1 MTDTVKFI
9 PSGYRTATPYLI
21 VNGAAAAIAFYQ
33 QSFGARVL
41 MQIAIPKGKIGHA
54 ELEIGDSRIMIA
66 DEFPEL
72 GYRGPIALGGTPVS
86 IVLYVEDCDSVIR
99 RAIGNG
105 AMALKPVADQFY
117 GDRSGTIQDPFGHVW
132 TIATHKEDLSAEEL
146 NRRSAA
152 AFS

>member
-86 IVLYVEDCDSVIR
+86 IVLYVEDCDAVIR

-105 AMALKPVADQFY
+105 AMALKPTLRINFTATAPGQSRIHL
-117 GDRSGTIQDPFGHVW
+117 GTSGPSRHTRK
-132 TIATHKEDLSAEEL
+132 TS
-146 NRRSAA
+146 RRKS
-152 AFS
+152 